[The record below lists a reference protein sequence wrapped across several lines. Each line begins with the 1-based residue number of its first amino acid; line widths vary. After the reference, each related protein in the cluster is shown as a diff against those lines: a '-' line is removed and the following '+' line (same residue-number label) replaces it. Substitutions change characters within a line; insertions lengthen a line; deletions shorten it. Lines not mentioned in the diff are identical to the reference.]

1 MKKNMPIYT
10 FRNKKTG
17 TEITE
22 NMSMARREEK
32 LASGE
37 WEQVI
42 TGIGGMISDSKS
54 TMTRAGSEWQSHL
67 KRIKK
72 GAGSGNTVKV

>member
-1 MKKNMPIYT
+1 MPIYT

-22 NMSMARREEK
+22 NISMARREEK

-54 TMTRAGSEWQSHL
+54 TMTRAGKEWEGHL

-72 GAGSGNTVKV
+72 GSGMGNTVKV

>member
-1 MKKNMPIYT
+1 MPIYT

-22 NMSMARREEK
+22 SMSMARREEK

-54 TMTRAGSEWQSHL
+54 PMTRAGREWQDHL

-72 GAGSGNTVKV
+72 GSGRDNNIKV

>member
-1 MKKNMPIYT
+1 MPIYT

-54 TMTRAGSEWQSHL
+54 TMTRAGKEWQDHL
-67 KRIKK
+67 KGIQKNSGK
-72 GAGSGNTVKV
+72 GNTIKV

>member
-1 MKKNMPIYT
+1 MPIYT

-22 NMSMARREEK
+22 NISMARREEK
-32 LASGE
+32 LATGE

-42 TGIGGMISDSKS
+42 TGIAGMISDSKS
-54 TMTRAGSEWQSHL
+54 PMTRAGKGWQDRL
-67 KRIKK
+67 KEIKK
-72 GAGSGNTVKV
+72 NSGKGNTINT

>member
-1 MKKNMPIYT
+1 
-10 FRNKKTG
+10 
-17 TEITE
+17 
-22 NMSMARREEK
+22 MARREEK